1 MVRELRS
8 GFFPFC
14 EPVAAFRSAG
24 DTDYSIANQL
34 TIADGSGTAS
44 SVHTR
49 PPPSW
54 SAVHIHGPAECGQ
67 HEVAAAVLQLLGQS
81 GQSIPVHGL
90 DLVSL
95 SASVSTRTLEEAA
108 VGVVHQAAVVTPSIL
123 FLPHLQV
130 IMRTGYEQ
138 LRTIIMGAIEYVFL
152 GSTHVQSLNFL
163 HHIHSELVL
172 KVRWHLCCDSGNVR
186 QAASTVST
194 AAGYIGCAYITAAT
208 RCTGVSSASRR
219 WACTVCH
226 SFHVQQPWRW
236 LLAMT

>member
-1 MVRELRS
+1 LIASNQVQRRDFDQARRKVVPSLHRSSQNYAKPLGSTLEPLLGPVASAVVRELRS

-138 LRTIIMGAIEYVFL
+138 LRTIIMGAIEYVVSGIYPCAITQL
-152 GSTHVQSLNFL
+152 PAS
-163 HHIHSELVL
+163 HS
-172 KVRWHLCCDSGNVR
+172 
-186 QAASTVST
+186 
-194 AAGYIGCAYITAAT
+194 
-208 RCTGVSSASRR
+208 
-219 WACTVCH
+219 
-226 SFHVQQPWRW
+226 
-236 LLAMT
+236 